1 MKKWLSLTLNLLAIS
16 LITVFVVACG
26 GEEATVEPTAAST
39 VMEADMEADHDADM
53 DADMEAD
60 MEADHDADMEM
71 DMEADHDAEH
81 DSELGVVL
89 PKPADVP
96 QVDVILGEWSV
107 IPNPRTVPAGQVYF
121 LVENSGQLHPHE
133 LVIVKT
139 DLAPNELPVVDRQ
152 VDESKV
158 EVIGEIEE
166 FAKGTSASGL
176 FDLEPGNYLLICNT
190 LETVGAMESHYEQG
204 MSVAFTVQ

>member
-1 MKKWLSLTLNLLAIS
+1 MS
-16 LITVFVVACG
+16 VAF
-26 GEEATVEPTAAST
+26 T

-53 DADMEAD
+53 
-60 MEADHDADMEM
+60 EADHDADMEA

-121 LVENSGQLHPHE
+121 LVENSGPLHPHE

-139 DLAPNELPVVDRQ
+139 DLAPNELPVVDGQ

-176 FDLEPGNYLLICNT
+176 FDLEPGNYLLICNI
-190 LETVGAMESHYEQG
+190 LETEGELESHYEEG